1 MTVSSTDS
9 AHHRH
14 YFPSS
19 SCHSNQKIHHSPKAK
34 KKFPNQQIVATVAGK
49 QHTGAVDALKQT
61 KTEIDAEGKF
71 NFNYVCSEDDLMV
84 NKETF
89 DQIMRIL
96 RNLIFHSKGTLK
108 EISPTGKIL

>member
-9 AHHRH
+9 THHRH

-19 SCHSNQKIHHSPKAK
+19 SRHSNKKIHHSPKAK

-61 KTEIDAEGKF
+61 KTETDAEVKF

-84 NKETF
+84 NKETIG
-89 DQIMRIL
+89 QTMRIL